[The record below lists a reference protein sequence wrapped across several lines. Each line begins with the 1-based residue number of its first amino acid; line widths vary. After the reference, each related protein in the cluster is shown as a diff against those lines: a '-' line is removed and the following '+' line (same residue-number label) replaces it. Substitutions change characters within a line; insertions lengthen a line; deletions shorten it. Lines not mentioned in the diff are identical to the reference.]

1 MHIYYILLTSETVNF
16 VASPHSITPKRGTT
30 VPRSSAQQTTMF
42 NPKNIEVPPT
52 RERVAVES
60 STTKHTI
67 VLKPGFQNRRNRSE
81 YLKNSF
87 PAGFLVKNKLT
98 EKLGESILKDHLGA
112 HRSNPYG
119 SFTEWTKGEPEE
131 PIDNVSLDLT
141 DPYADVAGPFLEDML
156 RNRNMVQKPLPD
168 NSNQFNSVVVRELPL
183 HSRSQRHVQ
192 PKKSAVRT
200 A

>member
-1 MHIYYILLTSETVNF
+1 MTYLRPLKPSTSLLP
-16 VASPHSITPKRGTT
+16 PHSITPKRGTT

-192 PKKSAVRT
+192 PKKSAVSRIT
-200 A
+200 S